1 MSLFVI
7 QKSFNK
13 NSAQEHLKRNE
24 LISSHKPANNPVID
38 TSQKT
43 EKEIQE
49 MSKEYIET
57 DDSLEKELDNDLKK
71 ITIENKI

>member
-1 MSLFVI
+1 
-7 QKSFNK
+7 
-13 NSAQEHLKRNE
+13 
-24 LISSHKPANNPVID
+24 
-38 TSQKT
+38 
-43 EKEIQE
+43 